1 MDTLFLRVGFV
12 VERRLCTW
20 SPGRLSHGIMEKPL
34 NILSRVS
41 NASIE
46 AYEWISTTF
55 FFVFK
60 CFKKKFMNLLFSYNV
75 ICFLMFGVFVPIC
88 ALMHLLWFIHWCFIF
103 FVCVVIIDFCL
114 QINLWWRKILWDLSQ
129 MCIWLEMLWD
139 LWEGG
144 YKL

>member
-1 MDTLFLRVGFV
+1 M
-12 VERRLCTW
+12 VERGCVPGQPWTSFTW
-20 SPGRLSHGIMEKPL
+20 NYGEASNVLSH
-34 NILSRVS
+34 VS
-41 NASIE
+41 NARIE

-60 CFKKKFMNLLFSYNV
+60 CFKKKIYEFSYNV
-75 ICFLMFGVFVPIC
+75 ICFLMFGVFVPIG
-88 ALMHLLWFIHWCFIF
+88 ALMHLLWFNHWCFVF
-103 FVCVVIIDFCL
+103 FVCVIIIDFCS